1 MEFVEQNFVTAK
13 RKLNVEPETR
23 AKRTKTGTPNDDEEN
38 SVLEVLGP
46 ETGAKGT
53 GQASNAAASLEEIR
67 APPTEITRPLGDGA
81 PTNQE
86 TDAALAQ
93 FPAHVVL
100 RQLKR
105 ELEDVTTDIRFR
117 RVMPA
122 EGRICTIGLHGNL
135 GHSWRGLV
143 YLIESVV

>member
-122 EGRICTIGLHGNL
+122 EGADMYDQIAWKL
-135 GHSWRGLV
+135 GSFMERFGV
-143 YLIESVV
+143 SN